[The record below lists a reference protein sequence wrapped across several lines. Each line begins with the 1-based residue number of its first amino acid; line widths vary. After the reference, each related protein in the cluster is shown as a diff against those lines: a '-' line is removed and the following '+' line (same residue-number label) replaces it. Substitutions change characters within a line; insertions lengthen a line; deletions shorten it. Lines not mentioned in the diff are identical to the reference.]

1 MRFWGIG
8 WMKKQYTYRDKIDWV
23 KTQYEKAIV
32 RDYKK
37 GLDDEM
43 KEALS
48 DFIESSNGK
57 TLYYKTVR
65 MISYPQPSWWV
76 RLITKSRLS
85 TLIKGSPL
93 EVVRHILLNE
103 LIGNA
108 TRGAGKKPSDFN
120 YENGSY
126 SNSRSKYK
134 KKSFQF
140 GKSAVKKLETFLESW
155 RSKKL

>member
-1 MRFWGIG
+1 
-8 WMKKQYTYRDKIDWV
+8 MKKQYTYTYRDKINWI
-23 KTQYEKAIV
+23 KIQYENAIV
-32 RDYKK
+32 RDYKN

-57 TLYYKTVR
+57 ALYYMTVR

-85 TLIKGSPL
+85 TLVKGSSL
-93 EVVRHILLNE
+93 EVVKRILLNE
-103 LIGNA
+103 LIKNA
-108 TRGAGKKPSDFN
+108 TRGAGKKPSDFS

-126 SNSRSKYK
+126 SNYRAKYK
-134 KKSFQF
+134 KKYFQF
-140 GKSAVKKLETFLESW
+140 VKLAVKKLETFLESW
-155 RSKKL
+155 RKKNL